1 MLRCRT
7 AVELPAESVF
17 RPSIG
22 FSDKFLLTLDNEMMP
37 FTQSGLLLI
46 DKPEGPSSA
55 HVVHLVKKIL
65 GAKRVGHLG
74 TLDPFAS
81 GLLPIGVNEGT
92 KIADIFLGG
101 TKSYRAVMVL
111 GVATDSQDATGKVI
125 DERPVPALADDDLR
139 RLEKKFSGALTQV
152 PPMFSALKKDGVR
165 LYELARQG
173 QEIERA
179 PRSIQ
184 IDRLELFHLSD
195 AEIEFEVTC
204 SRGTYVRT
212 LAADMGLELGCG
224 AHLKKLRRLS
234 CDHLTLAEAVPIE
247 QLEASRNVGTVPLVK
262 LANALSHLPAVIWDG
277 RPIARLRQGQ
287 QEVLSQLRLP
297 ARGESL
303 LSILDQAGELIA
315 LVQWTEDLPGGR
327 WRLYRVFH

>member
-1 MLRCRT
+1 MT
-7 AVELPAESVF
+7 Y
-17 RPSIG
+17 I
-22 FSDKFLLTLDNEMMP
+22 
-37 FTQSGLLLI
+37 QSGLLLI
-46 DKPEGPSSA
+46 DKSEGPSSA
-55 HVVHLVKKIL
+55 HVVHRVKKIL

-101 TKSYRAVMVL
+101 AKSYRAVMVL
-111 GVATDSQDATGKVI
+111 GITTDSQDATGRVI
-125 DERPVPALADDDLR
+125 DERAVPVLKDEDLR
-139 RLEKKFSGALTQV
+139 RLEQKFSGAQTQV

-184 IDRLELFHLSD
+184 IDRLDLRRLSD
-195 AEIEFEVTC
+195 TEIEFEVTC

-212 LAADMGLELGCG
+212 MAADMGSELGCG
-224 AHLKKLRRLS
+224 AHLKKLRRLT
-234 CDHLTLAEAVPIE
+234 CDHLSLANATTVE
-247 QLEASRNVGTVPLVK
+247 QLEAAMEGGTVPLVT
-262 LANALSHLPAVIWDG
+262 LAKALSHLPAVTWDSG
-277 RPIARLRQGQ
+277 SIARLRQGQ
-287 QEVLSQLRLP
+287 QEMLSQLRLP
-297 ARGESL
+297 AHGASL
-303 LSILDQAGELIA
+303 LSILDQAGELVA
-315 LVQWTEDLPGGR
+315 LVQWTEDLPGAR

>member
-1 MLRCRT
+1 
-7 AVELPAESVF
+7 
-17 RPSIG
+17 
-22 FSDKFLLTLDNEMMP
+22 MP

-55 HVVHLVKKIL
+55 HVVHRVKKIL

-101 TKSYRAVMVL
+101 AKSYRAVMVL

-125 DERPVPALADDDLR
+125 DERPVPVVSDDDLR
-139 RLEKKFSGALTQV
+139 RLEAQFFGAQTQV

-179 PRSIQ
+179 PRAIQ
-184 IDRLELFHLSD
+184 IDRLQLCRLSGN
-195 AEIEFEVTC
+195 EIEFEVTC

-212 LAADMGLELGCG
+212 LAADMGLSLGCG
-224 AHLKKLRRLS
+224 AHLKALRRLA
-234 CDHLTLAEAVPIE
+234 CDHLSLVDAITIEELEITLAGCA
-247 QLEASRNVGTVPLVK
+247 VPLVP
-262 LANALSHLPAVIWDG
+262 LAKALSHLPAVTWDS
-277 RPIARLRQGQ
+277 RSVARLRQGQ
-287 QEVLSQLRLP
+287 QEVLSQLRLRSSGP
-297 ARGESL
+297 SI
-303 LSILDQAGELIA
+303 LSILDQAGELVA
-315 LVQWTEDLPGGR
+315 LVEWTEDLPGGR

>member
-1 MLRCRT
+1 
-7 AVELPAESVF
+7 
-17 RPSIG
+17 
-22 FSDKFLLTLDNEMMP
+22 MP
-37 FTQSGLLLI
+37 FVQSGLLLI
-46 DKPEGPSSA
+46 DKAEGPSSA
-55 HVVHLVKKIL
+55 HVVHRVKKIL

-101 TKSYRAVMVL
+101 AKSYRAVMVL
-111 GVATDSQDATGKVI
+111 GVATDSQDGTGKVI
-125 DERPVPALADDDLR
+125 DEQPVPALTEDDLR
-139 RLEKKFSGALTQV
+139 GLEARFSGAQTQI

-179 PRSIQ
+179 PRAIQ
-184 IDRLELFHLSD
+184 IDWLQLRRLSEN
-195 AEIEFEVTC
+195 EIEFEVTC

-212 LAADMGLELGCG
+212 LAADMGSALGCG
-224 AHLKKLRRLS
+224 AHLNKLRRLS
-234 CDHLTLAEAVPIE
+234 CDHLSLEQAVTIE
-247 QLEASRNVGTVPLVK
+247 QLESVGDSGAVPLVS
-262 LANALSHLPAVIWDG
+262 LAKALSHLPAVTWDS
-277 RPIARLRQGQ
+277 RSIARLRQGQ

-297 ARGESL
+297 ASGASL
-303 LSILDQAGELIA
+303 LSILDQAGELVA

-327 WRLYRVFH
+327 WRLFRVFH